1 MTKYEVKDKLSEYY
15 EIKKSGKVDILK
27 SRLDRLATLDED
39 AEVKVRIDE
48 LKQAYTKAVLE
59 SDNALA
65 QALLLINLL
74 DNKDRDADVLR
85 KYHIEGM
92 SEKAIARQLCLKTDY
107 IRTKRWRA
115 YERILKKMA
124 GN

>member
-1 MTKYEVKDKLSEYY
+1 M
-15 EIKKSGKVDILK
+15 
-27 SRLDRLATLDED
+27 
-39 AEVKVRIDE
+39 
-48 LKQAYTKAVLE
+48 E

-85 KYHIEGM
+85 KYHIEGL

-115 YERILKKMA
+115 YERILKKLA
-124 GN
+124 GS